1 MYISFLRGIN
11 VSGKNKIEMKALKL
25 LYETLGFYDVKTYL
39 NTGNVIFSTSL
50 KNEDIESKIETGIL
64 SELDLEIEVIIRSKD
79 ELTSLIESYPFG
91 HEGKN
96 RYMTLLKTDSKPI
109 DKEKLIA
116 ASKSSDKVVIGSKEI
131 MLYIPEGYGKSKLTN
146 LFFEKLTF
154 TSATTRNMN
163 TLEKVHNMM

>member
-11 VSGKNKIEMKALKL
+11 VSGKNKIEMKVLKL
-25 LYETLGFYDVKTYL
+25 LYETLGFDDVKTYL
-39 NTGNVIFSTSL
+39 NTGNVIFTTSL
-50 KNEDIESKIETGIL
+50 QKEDIESKIETGIL
-64 SELDLEIEVIIRSKD
+64 SELDLEIEVIIRSKE
-79 ELTSLIESYPFG
+79 ELKSLIESYPFG

-96 RYMTLLKTDSKPI
+96 RYMTLLKTESETI

-116 ASKSSDKVVIGSKEI
+116 ASRSSDKVVIGTKEI

-163 TLEKVHNMM
+163 TLEKVYKMM